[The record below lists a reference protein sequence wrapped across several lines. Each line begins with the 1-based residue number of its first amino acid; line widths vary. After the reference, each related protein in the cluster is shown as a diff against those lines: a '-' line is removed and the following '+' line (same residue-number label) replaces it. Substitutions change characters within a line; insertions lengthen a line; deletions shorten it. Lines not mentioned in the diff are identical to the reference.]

1 MKDGTDLV
9 MSDNQK
15 LQIINDSNKLKKKW
29 NKLDRDGKMEV
40 LLGMEIATDFNWVLS
55 LLTEAGEDL
64 ED

>member
-1 MKDGTDLV
+1 

-29 NKLDRDGKMEV
+29 NKLDREGKMEV
-40 LLGMEIATDFNWVLS
+40 LRGMEIATDFNWVLS